1 MASYEVANSERGAD
15 PEFRTLL
22 TEILHDVRSLV
33 RQQLELFKHEVRV
46 EARQTGVAAIAMIA
60 AVGAAIIGADLFCF
74 MLVHLLNWAVP
85 ALPLWACYGLLGLV
99 ALSAGVGLA
108 LFARLR
114 FRRLTLLPEQSL
126 ATLRENLEWT
136 AKPK

>member
-1 MASYEVANSERGAD
+1 MASYELAQPEIGSD

-22 TEILHDVRSLV
+22 AEILRDVRNLWA
-33 RQQLELFKHEVRV
+33 QQLKMFKHELRV

-60 AVGAAIIGADLFCF
+60 AVGAAIIGAGLFCF

-108 LFARLR
+108 LFAGHR
-114 FRRLTLLPEQSL
+114 FRRLNLLPEQSL

-136 AKPK
+136 AKPR